1 MISSVSSAGN
11 YIPSATN
18 ISRNLQK
25 ISMVA
30 LPLFTMAALPTANA
44 GLASY
49 LACAGSCVSMALFGV
64 PELFQYTYES
74 CMISCEWL
82 MSPACP

>member
-1 MISSVSSAGN
+1 MISPISCVAN
-11 YIPSATN
+11 YIPSAAN
-18 ISRNLQK
+18 ISSNLQK
-25 ISMVA
+25 ISTVA
-30 LPLFTMAALPTANA
+30 LSLFAMASLPTANA

-74 CMISCEWL
+74 CIISCEWL
-82 MSPACP
+82 ISPACP